1 MVETLLNVSQPLRKY
16 SLRAVPGS
24 FLYVYHVI
32 FGKKAHLDLNTPEK
46 VFTVKKKK
54 VGSQFSPVNKMCRC
68 SGTSRCARDKTDV
81 HLEP

>member
-54 VGSQFSPVNKMCRC
+54 KWGLSFLQ
-68 SGTSRCARDKTDV
+68 
-81 HLEP
+81 